1 MSWLLFQY
9 GVLGMKDF
17 SVTGRVALWQY
28 SDSISRTRTWDLKN
42 ALVFIIRNVIMYIL
56 YHIYKHN
63 VTMLSQVK
71 GS

>member
-1 MSWLLFQY
+1 
-9 GVLGMKDF
+9 MKDL